1 MAITDIRKLNVRSPY
16 FVEVVD
22 EYINLEPPAEPPVE
36 PEPEE
41 VNGLGAL
48 PCGSVY
54 HIGGFSSI
62 FRFTL
67 DTTDKELGV
76 YSFTIANAVIPVKFR
91 AYTKGDTPPA
101 YTTIGLDNYANEWLA
116 ATGEDATSLSTEAAN
131 PNGVSRDFIYTTDAA
146 TAAISKDIIVDL
158 YAPIPTINNM
168 EVIQKTCQPQ
178 IAADAPASV
187 GYVTVITV
195 AVHSMRNIFQTGLAV
210 PTNAINITLNG
221 TAYGLSEVDE
231 YSGVRLITHDSTPN
245 YTVLSNDNPYGH
257 QSYMVWQKYW
267 SYDTVLLGGA
277 GTSRNA
283 TSGSMIPQEI
293 TNVLAGINELEIG
306 FASGVGGG
314 VNINIANHP
323 VTDHSTISGRRVIN
337 HLGASNT
344 PTELSIAL
352 SSENMGNIYFP
363 SPESIKVQFS
373 GVNEQNLVI
382 NSAKYYH
389 EVQTNEG
396 DSVDQIT
403 NLVVGSRWDVYT
415 SD

>member
-16 FVEVVD
+16 FVEVLD
-22 EYINLEPPAEPPVE
+22 EYINGEPLVIE
-36 PEPEE
+36 PEPEN
-41 VNGLGAL
+41 VHGLGQMT
-48 PCGSVY
+48 CGS
-54 HIGGFSSI
+54 IFNFGSISSI
-62 FRFTL
+62 FRFKI

-116 ATGEDATSLSTEAAN
+116 ATGEDATSLSTESAN
-131 PNGVSRDFIYTTDAA
+131 PNGVSRDFTYTTSAA
-146 TAAISKDIIVDL
+146 TNAISKEIVIDI
-158 YAPIPTINNM
+158 YAPIRTINNM
-168 EVIQKTCQPQ
+168 SVKSNVCQPQ

-187 GYVTVITV
+187 DYVTVITV
-195 AVHSMRNIFQTGLAV
+195 AVHSMRKIFQTGLAV
-210 PTNAINITLNG
+210 PTTDINITLNG

-267 SYDTVLLGGA
+267 SYDTVLLGGQ

-337 HLGASNT
+337 HLGTPST

-389 EVQTNEG
+389 EVETNEG

-415 SD
+415 SES